1 MKLREILLD
10 FTSLLDVIMIILFW
24 FVISYRQEMTAQVE
38 QAQTT
43 AAQAVAQAQ
52 EEADEARTQQ
62 LEAQQ
67 AMAAVRSEAQMS
79 NIDAL
84 LDFGKSENITARL
97 YMEDEGWRLSVYKGQ
112 DTYLGSIPDTHR
124 QRLGLEFNA
133 LLADAGYDPEDTVLC
148 VFVYDAMEPGTM
160 AAYESITE
168 GFRQIRMGN
177 KHFYCT
183 ELDSSV
189 PEEE

>member
-24 FVISYRQEMTAQVE
+24 FVISYRQEMRTQVE
-38 QAQTT
+38 QAQL
-43 AAQAVAQAQ
+43 AASQAQ
-52 EEADEARTQQ
+52 TEAQEAQQEAQVRQ
-62 LEAQQ
+62 LEAEQ
-67 AMAAVRSEAQMS
+67 ALATVRSEAQMS

-84 LDFGKSENITARL
+84 LDFGQSENITARL
-97 YMEDEGWRLSVYKGQ
+97 YMEDEGWRLSVYKGE
-112 DTYLGSIPDTHR
+112 DTYLGSIPDTR
-124 QRLGLEFNA
+124 AQRLGLEFNG
-133 LLADAGYDPEDTVLC
+133 LLEAAGYDADDTVLC
-148 VFVYDAMEPGTM
+148 VFVYDAQEPGTRS
-160 AAYESITE
+160 AYESITE

-189 PEEE
+189 PEEG